1 MNKLRNQRKDTMTS
15 TAFVTTADELRQ
27 KAAADGVS
35 AADACGF
42 AQAALLLTQAAANLD
57 GLTQGDR

>member
-1 MNKLRNQRKDTMTS
+1 MTS
-15 TAFVTTADELRQ
+15 AEFVTTADELRQ
-27 KAAADGVS
+27 KAVAEGTT

-57 GLTQGDR
+57 GLGMR